1 MSEAYIFVQLMGGL
15 GNQLF
20 QYAAGMLQAKITN
33 GTLLLCKATQNHHSK
48 KDYRDIM
55 MNKGNKY
62 DDMLPSHISFYQE
75 DAFKPWNPYDYK
87 YPTLYMYG
95 YFQNYPSLKP
105 ILDEF
110 RENILSHLNY
120 QKSIVSKQYAIKE
133 GDVFIH
139 VRRGDYISTININTH
154 HVQGLEYY
162 AKAIYILKESVNI
175 KRWFIFSDDMK
186 WCKEQDLFEQ
196 LQPIFIE
203 EPDEVYTLA
212 IMSEITSGAII
223 ANSSFSWMG
232 ALLGVGTNKKNSV
245 IYPKKWYKNTT
256 PDLFPTTWIGI

>member
-1 MSEAYIFVQLMGGL
+1 MYDAYIFVQLMGGL

-20 QYAAGMLQAKITN
+20 QYAAGMLQSKTTN
-33 GTLLLCKATQNHHSK
+33 GTLLLCKATQNNHSK

-55 MNKGNKY
+55 MNKGKKY
-62 DDMLPSHISFYQE
+62 DDTLPPHISFYQD
-75 DAFKPWNPYDYK
+75 DAFKAWNPYDYK
-87 YPTLYMYG
+87 YPILYMYG
-95 YFQNYPSLKP
+95 YFQNYPSLEP

-110 RENILSHLNY
+110 RENILSQIKY
-120 QKSIVSKQYAIKE
+120 QRSIVSKQYAIKE

-139 VRRGDYISTININTH
+139 VRRGDYLNDNNSSIH
-154 HVQGLEYY
+154 HVQSLDYY
-162 AKAIYILKESVNI
+162 DKAIDMLKKNVDI

-186 WCKEQDLFEQ
+186 WCKGQDLFKQ

-212 IMSEITSGAII
+212 IMSEITTGAII

-232 ALLGVGTNKKNSV
+232 ALLGVGTNKKNGV

-256 PDLFPTTWIGI
+256 PNLFPTTWIGI

>member
-1 MSEAYIFVQLMGGL
+1 MSESYIFVQLLGGL

-20 QYAAGMLQAKITN
+20 QYAAGMLQSKTTN
-33 GTLLLCKATQNHHSK
+33 GTLYLCKATDNNHSK
-48 KDYRDIM
+48 KDYRDIF
-55 MNKGNKY
+55 MNKGVKY
-62 DDMLPSHISFYQE
+62 DDTLPPHISFYQD

-87 YPTLYMYG
+87 YPILYMYG
-95 YFQNYPSLKP
+95 YFQNYPSLEP
-105 ILDEF
+105 ILNEF
-110 RENILSHLNY
+110 RENILSQIKY
-120 QKSIVSKQYAIKE
+120 QRSIVRAQYNIKE

-139 VRRGDYISTININTH
+139 IRRGDYLNSKNSLIH
-154 HVQGLEYY
+154 HVQTLDYY
-162 AKAIYILKESVNI
+162 TKAIDMLKKNVDV

-186 WCKEQDLFEQ
+186 WCKDQGLFKG

-232 ALLGVGTNKKNSV
+232 ALLGAGTSKKNV
-245 IYPKKWYKNTT
+245 IYPTKWYKNTT